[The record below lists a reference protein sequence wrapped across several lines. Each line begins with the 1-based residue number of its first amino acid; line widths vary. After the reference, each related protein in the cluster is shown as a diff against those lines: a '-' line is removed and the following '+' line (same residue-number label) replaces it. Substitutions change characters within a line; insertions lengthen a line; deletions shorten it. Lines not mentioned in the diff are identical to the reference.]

1 METEPNPQPRNDP
14 PRPQPKFN
22 SLFAAAGTGASSLLF
37 YMFTEIQN
45 MQHVVSDLEGTQNAL
60 ISDEGTIRP
69 STSAIRSE
77 IRLEEL
83 MLRLERLE
91 RFYVKD
97 DDD

>member
-1 METEPNPQPRNDP
+1 MEEEPKSQPKNYPPKPQPR
-14 PRPQPKFN
+14 FN

-45 MQHVVSDLEGTQNAL
+45 MQHVVSDLEGTQNSL

-91 RFYVKD
+91 RFYVIDKD
-97 DDD
+97 D

>member
-1 METEPNPQPRNDP
+1 MEEETKPQIKTDP
-14 PRPQPKFN
+14 PKTPQRFN

-45 MQHVVSDLEGTQNAL
+45 MQYVISDLESTQNSL

-77 IRLEEL
+77 IRLEAL

-91 RFYVKD
+91 RFYLIDKD
-97 DDD
+97 D